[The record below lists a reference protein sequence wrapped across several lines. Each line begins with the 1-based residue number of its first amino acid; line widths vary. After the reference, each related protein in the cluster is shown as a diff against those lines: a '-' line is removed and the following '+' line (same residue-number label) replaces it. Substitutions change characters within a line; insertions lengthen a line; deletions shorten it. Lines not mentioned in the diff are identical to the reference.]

1 MRISSQNKNVKS
13 KGDISVVIVASNFNG
28 KVTDNLIKGAKAA
41 LKGCGVKKI
50 KIVRVPGAFEIPVAI
65 KSIAESGFKV
75 DGFIALGCVIKGETA
90 HFEYVAEPVAHS
102 LNRLS
107 TELVLPIGFGV
118 LACYTPEQA
127 YNRSRVNPINSDT
140 NKGYETALAVVDMA
154 NLLNDINRRHLKYQS
169 SRCE

>member
-28 KVTDNLIKGAKAA
+28 KITDNLIKGAKLA
-41 LKGCGVKKI
+41 LKECGVKRVE
-50 KIVRVPGAFEIPVAI
+50 IVRVPGAFEIPIAI

-102 LNRLS
+102 LIRLS

-118 LACYTPEQA
+118 LACFTPEQA
-127 YNRSRVNPINSDT
+127 YDRSQVKPINQDT
-140 NKGYETALAVVDMA
+140 NKGYETALAVVDMI
-154 NLLNDINRRHLKYQS
+154 NLLNDINRRP
-169 SRCE
+169 